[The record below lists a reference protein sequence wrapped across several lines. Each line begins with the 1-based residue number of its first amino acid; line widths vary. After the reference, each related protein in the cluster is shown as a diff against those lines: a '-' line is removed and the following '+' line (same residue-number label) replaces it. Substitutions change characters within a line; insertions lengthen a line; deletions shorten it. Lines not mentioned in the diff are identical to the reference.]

1 LIIFLIILSDKP
13 VPAGKEWTMDYPFE
27 GLRVVESAGVL
38 AGPAVGMYF
47 AELGAEVTKI
57 EPPGGDVTRSWLL
70 PGETRSSYYS
80 CVNWG
85 KKTLTLDFNRPADMD
100 VVMELLAVADV
111 FIANF
116 KPGSAEK
123 LGLDYPTL
131 SRRFPKLIYG
141 SITGYGP
148 TSRRA
153 GYDAVVQAE
162 SGLMFLNA
170 EPGGRP
176 MKAPIAIVDVLAAHQ
191 LKAGLTAALYR
202 REKTGKGTWVQTSL
216 IEAGVSALI
225 NQGAAWLFSGR
236 APRPTGSE
244 HPAIAPY
251 GAVYDCADGPMI
263 LAVGNDAQFRALCG
277 ILGFDPAPYPT
288 NAVRVEKRSQLD
300 AGLRPLV
307 EARRRD
313 ELLPA
318 LHAAG
323 VPAGAVLRVEEAT
336 ELAEVA
342 HLLFDDRT
350 GLRSVA
356 FRFGE
361 APFMRPL
368 SPPFPQ
374 P

>member
-1 LIIFLIILSDKP
+1 M
-13 VPAGKEWTMDYPFE
+13 TYPFE
-27 GLRVVESAGVL
+27 GLRVVECAGVL

-47 AELGAEVTKI
+47 AELGAEVVKI
-57 EPPGGDVTRSWLL
+57 EPPAGDVTRSWLL
-70 PGETRSSYYS
+70 PGETVSSYYS

-85 KKTLTLDFNRPADMD
+85 KKVVTMD
-100 VVMELLAVADV
+100 LARENEPLLAMLAEADV
-111 FIANF
+111 FLANF

-131 SRRFPKLIYG
+131 SKQFPRLIYG
-141 SITGYGP
+141 SVTGYGP
-148 TSRRA
+148 SSRRA

-191 LKAGLTAALYR
+191 LKAGLTAALYV
-202 REKTGKGTWVQTSL
+202 REKTGRGAWVQTSL

-251 GAVYDCADGPMI
+251 GGVYECVDGPMI
-263 LAVGNDAQFRALCG
+263 LAVGNDAQFRELCRIVG
-277 ILGFDPAPYPT
+277 LDPSLFPT
-288 NAVRVEKRSQLD
+288 NARRVENRPELD
-300 AGLRPLV
+300 ALLRPLV
-307 EARRRD
+307 EARRR
-313 ELLPA
+313 EALLA
-318 LHAAG
+318 ELHAAG
-323 VPAGAVLRVEEAT
+323 VPAGAVFRVEEAT
-336 ELAEVA
+336 KIPEVA
-342 HLLFDDRT
+342 HLLFDPQS

-356 FRFGE
+356 FRFGDE
-361 APFMRPL
+361 PFRRPL
-368 SPPFPQ
+368 TPPAL
-374 P
+374 